1 LWIDSEYGSG
11 TSNILRWRD
20 SSVTGQT
27 TLSGTDDNG
36 TSLVYVP
43 GYEQVYINGV
53 LQFRGSDYVATNG
66 TSITGLTAL
75 VAGDVV
81 EVIAPSAT
89 QFGDYYT
96 QAQSDTKFNA
106 GYRYLTTLYYTSTGT
121 FAKAS
126 YPNIRAMVVKCQGA
140 GGGSGG
146 TGASNS
152 TGFGASGGGAGGN
165 YAEKFI
171 TDISGMA
178 SSVTVTVGAGGAGA
192 AAGNN
197 NGSAGGTS
205 SFGSYASA
213 AGGGGGFGHP
223 TYNFW
228 IPGTGGAIGG
238 PNTGD
243 FVVQGEEGGDSWPVN
258 TNGGYSGKGGR
269 SQLSPGIRAVVAW
282 QGGGAATA
290 GLIYGGGA
298 AGSANGSSAAAKA
311 GAAGASGIVIV
322 ELYA

>member
-1 LWIDSEYGSG
+1 
-11 TSNILRWRD
+11 
-20 SSVTGQT
+20 
-27 TLSGTDDNG
+27 LSGTDDNG
-36 TSLVYVP
+36 TTLAYVP

-81 EVIAPSAT
+81 EVIAPSAV

-96 QAQSDTKFNA
+96 QAQADTKFNA

-146 TGASNS
+146 VGASA
-152 TGFGASGGGAGGN
+152 TGTRSGSGGGAGGN

-178 SSVTVTVGAGGAGA
+178 SSVTVTVGTGGAGGASGI
-192 AAGNN
+192 N
-197 NGSAGGTS
+197 NGSAGETS

-213 AGGGGGFGHP
+213 AGGGGGGGATP
-223 TYNFW
+223 YNFW
-228 IPGTGGAIGG
+228 IPSNGGAIGS

-243 FVVQGEEGGDSWPVN
+243 FVVQGEAGGDSNPIDI
-258 TNGGYSGKGGR
+258 NGGYSGKGGS
-269 SQLSPGIRAVVAW
+269 SQLSPGTKASVAW
-282 QGGGAATA
+282 QGGGTAGA

-298 AGSANGSSAAAKA
+298 SGAASGQNQSAKA
-311 GAAGASGIVIV
+311 GAAGANGIVIV